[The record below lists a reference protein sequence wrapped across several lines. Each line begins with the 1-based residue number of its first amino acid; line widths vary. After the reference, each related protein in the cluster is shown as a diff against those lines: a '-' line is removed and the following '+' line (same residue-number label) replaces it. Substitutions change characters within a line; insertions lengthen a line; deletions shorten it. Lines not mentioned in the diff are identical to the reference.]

1 MQARLP
7 KRIWPTSANPANW
20 IEGNAA
26 VSPNARTM
34 SDTKKDAPA
43 APSPA
48 PDAWTKW
55 VALSTTI
62 LAVCAAF
69 ATLKGGSF
77 STKTQLATVNASNKW
92 AYYQAKSL
100 KETARDTESTIIKVI
115 EAAAPTAEAKA
126 AARKAVDH
134 ADEEIRR
141 YKAEKAEIMKDAQY
155 LDAEAAYSQARGGN
169 FGLAIMF
176 LQIAIMLSAIA
187 ALMKKKSFWII
198 GLCAGAIGVG
208 YLTYAWPLYEKF
220 NTPPAAPTHPDA
232 PKGK

>member
-1 MQARLP
+1 MFIHCRP
-7 KRIWPTSANPANW
+7 
-20 IEGNAA
+20 
-26 VSPNARTM
+26 M
-34 SDTKKDAPA
+34 SETKKDAPA
-43 APSPA
+43 ATPA

-55 VALSTTI
+55 VALSTTL

-77 STKTQLATVNASNKW
+77 STKTQLATVSASNKW
-92 AYYQAKSL
+92 SYYQAKSL

-115 EAAAPTAEAKA
+115 EASASTPEAKA
-126 AARKAVDH
+126 IARKAIDK
-134 ADEEIRR
+134 ADEEIKR
-141 YKAEKAEIMKDAQY
+141 YKGEKAEIMKDAVF

-187 ALMKKKSFWII
+187 ALMKKQSFWIV

-208 YLTYAWPLYEKF
+208 FLTYAWPLYEKF
-220 NTPPAAPTHPDA
+220 NPAPVAPVHADA
-232 PKGK
+232 AKAAK

>member
-1 MQARLP
+1 MKARLP

-187 ALMKKKSFWII
+187 ALMKKKSFWKI
-198 GLCAGAIGVG
+198 GRAHV
-208 YLTYAWPLYEKF
+208 
-220 NTPPAAPTHPDA
+220 
-232 PKGK
+232 

>member
-1 MQARLP
+1 MFIHCQP
-7 KRIWPTSANPANW
+7 MT
-20 IEGNAA
+20 E
-26 VSPNARTM
+26 
-34 SDTKKDAPA
+34 TKKDAPA
-43 APSPA
+43 PA

-55 VALSTTI
+55 VALSTTL

-77 STKTQLATVNASNKW
+77 STKTQLATVSASNKW
-92 AYYQAKSL
+92 SYYQAKSL

-115 EAAAPTAEAKA
+115 EASASTPEAKA
-126 AARKAVDH
+126 IARKAIDK
-134 ADEEIRR
+134 ADEEIKR
-141 YKAEKAEIMKDAQY
+141 YKGEKAEIMKDAVY

-187 ALMKKKSFWII
+187 ALMKKQSFWIV

-208 YLTYAWPLYEKF
+208 FLTYAWPLYEKL
-220 NTPPAAPTHPDA
+220 NPPPVAPVHADAAKA
-232 PKGK
+232 AK

>member
-1 MQARLP
+1 
-7 KRIWPTSANPANW
+7 
-20 IEGNAA
+20 
-26 VSPNARTM
+26 M
-34 SDTKKDAPA
+34 SETKKDAPA
-43 APSPA
+43 AAPA

-55 VALSTTI
+55 VALSTTL

-77 STKTQLATVNASNKW
+77 STKTQLATVSASNKW

-115 EAAAPTAEAKA
+115 EAAANTPEAKA

-134 ADEEIRR
+134 ADEEIKR
-141 YKAEKAEIMKDAQY
+141 YKAEKAEIMKDAVY

-187 ALMKKKSFWII
+187 ALMKKKVFWVI
-198 GLCAGAIGVG
+198 GLCAGAIGVS
-208 YLTYAWPLYEKF
+208 YLTYAWPLYEKL
-220 NTPPAAPTHPDA
+220 NPPPVAPVHAEAAKA
-232 PKGK
+232 AK

>member
-1 MQARLP
+1 MTEA
-7 KRIWPTSANPANW
+7 
-20 IEGNAA
+20 
-26 VSPNARTM
+26 
-34 SDTKKDAPA
+34 KKDAPSA
-43 APSPA
+43 APA

-77 STKTQLATVNASNKW
+77 STKTQLATVTASNKW

-115 EAAAPTAEAKA
+115 ETAANTPEAKA
-126 AARKAVDH
+126 AARQAIDKADS
-134 ADEEIRR
+134 EIKR

-155 LDAEAAYSQARGGN
+155 YDAEAAYSQSRGGN

-187 ALMKKKSFWII
+187 ALMKKKVFWII

-208 YLTYAWPLYEKF
+208 YLTYAWPLYEKI
-220 NTPPAAPTHPDA
+220 NPPVVVPTHPDA
-232 PKGK
+232 AKSLK